1 LNQSG
6 ACSNTVLIIAAVGAS
21 GSGKTTTLE
30 YLISRFTDEGYS
42 VGTIKHIHHQGF
54 SMDKEG
60 TNTWRYAQAGSKVVV
75 AISPQEIAIIKKT
88 ERELKDL
95 NKIVALLD
103 REKLDVVFIEGFH
116 TLIAKR
122 QDVAKIVTA
131 KDEADLERTLQG
143 TTPPILAATGLV
155 AQNSSKPSFQDIPLI
170 KLPQESEKLIRLIRI
185 LLEKQSSN

>member
-1 LNQSG
+1 MNQSG
-6 ACSNTVLIIAAVGAS
+6 ACSHTVLIIAAIGAS

-54 SMDKEG
+54 SIDKEG

-75 AISPQEIAIIKKT
+75 AISPQEIDIIKKT

-95 NKIVALLD
+95 KKIIALLD
-103 REKLDVVFIEGFH
+103 KEKLDVVFIEGFH

-155 AQNSSKPSFQDIPLI
+155 AQNSSEPNFQDIPLI
-170 KLPQESEKLIRLIRI
+170 KLPQESEKLIRLIRP

>member
-1 LNQSG
+1 
-6 ACSNTVLIIAAVGAS
+6 
-21 GSGKTTTLE
+21 
-30 YLISRFTDEGYS
+30 
-42 VGTIKHIHHQGF
+42 
-54 SMDKEG
+54 MDKEG

-170 KLPQESEKLIRLIRI
+170 KLPQESEKLIGLIRPM
-185 LLEKQSSN
+185 LEKQSSKHDYI